1 MRFIWDWKTRYKC
14 TNDYCKMKLHSKIYA
29 DKGQNLIV
37 IHGLF
42 GMSDNWN
49 TLGKRFAKY
58 CKVHL
63 IDLRNH
69 GRSPH
74 STEFNYEV
82 MCEDL
87 LEYMVDNSIENPIIL
102 GHSLGG
108 KVAMK
113 FAFTHPDKLEKLIV
127 ADIAPK
133 KYNTDFHKNLLA
145 TLYKLPLEDFEKRS
159 EIDELLSLTYKD
171 KGMRLFLMK
180 NLYRN
185 EDKKF
190 AWRFNIDVLLEKVHN
205 IQEADFVNGKLNI
218 PTHFIRGGNSDY
230 INIADEL
237 LINKHFADF
246 SICTI
251 EGAGHWLHAESPE
264 RFYNEV
270 MGFCLM

>member
-1 MRFIWDWKTRYKC
+1 
-14 TNDYCKMKLHSKIYA
+14 MKLYSKIYG
-29 DKGQNLIV
+29 DKGHDLII

-49 TLGKRFAKY
+49 TLGKKFSKY

-74 STEFNYEV
+74 STDFDYDV
-82 MCEDL
+82 MCDDV
-87 LEYMVDNSIENPIIL
+87 LEYMEDNNIVDPIIL

-113 FAFTHPDKLEKLIV
+113 FAFTYPKKIEKLIV
-127 ADIAPK
+127 VDIAPRQ
-133 KYNTDFHKNLLA
+133 YNTDFHKNLLA
-145 TLYKLPLEDFEKRS
+145 TLYKLNLEGFNKRE
-159 EIDELLSLTYKD
+159 EIDSVLSSTYED
-171 KGMRLFLMK
+171 KGMRLFLLK

-185 EDKKF
+185 ENKEF
-190 AWRFNIDVLLEKVHN
+190 VWRFNIDVLLEKVQN
-205 IQEADFVNGKLNI
+205 IQEADFIIGNCAI

-230 INIADEL
+230 INSADEL
-237 LINKHFADF
+237 IIKKYFTDS

-251 EGAGHWLHAESPE
+251 NDAGHWLHAEKPE

>member
-1 MRFIWDWKTRYKC
+1 
-14 TNDYCKMKLHSKIYA
+14 MKLHSKIYG
-29 DKGQNLIV
+29 DKGQDLIV

-49 TLGKRFAKY
+49 TLGKKFSKY

-74 STEFNYEV
+74 STDFNYDV
-82 MCEDL
+82 MCDDV
-87 LEYMVDNSIENPIIL
+87 LEYMQANAIVNPIIL

-113 FAFTHPDKLEKLIV
+113 FAFTYPSKIEKLIV
-127 ADIAPK
+127 ADIAPRQ
-133 KYNTDFHKNLLA
+133 YNSDFYKNILA
-145 TLYKLPLEDFEKRS
+145 TLYKLPLEDFDKR
-159 EIDELLSLTYKD
+159 EDIDKLLSDAFDD
-171 KGMRLFLMK
+171 KGMRLFILK

-185 EDKKF
+185 EKKEF
-190 AWRFNIDVLLEKVHN
+190 AWRFNIDVFLEKVQN
-205 IQEADFVNGKLNI
+205 IEDARFVSGKLNV
-218 PTHFIRGGNSDY
+218 PTHFIRGSNSNY
-230 INIADEL
+230 INSADEL
-237 LINKHFADF
+237 LIKKHFTDF

-251 EGAGHWLHAESPE
+251 EGAGHWLHAEKPK
-264 RFYNEV
+264 RFYDEV